1 MSIFDICVI
10 GVGRM
15 GGALAIAL
23 SKKGYKVKQ
32 LVTKD
37 FESAKR
43 VASYINPR
51 PEIFGPDEY
60 EKVSTDIIFISAQDS
75 EISNIDRLLAI
86 DLEHLPYIFH
96 NSGAKSSDI
105 LFELRKNGCQ
115 VGSFH
120 PLVSISD
127 SVKDTKNFQDA
138 YFCLE
143 GDEEAVEIGGYI
155 VNALGGKSFSVPTEY
170 KALYHASAVT
180 ACGHLVTLLSI
191 AFEMFNKCGLEPSET
206 QQILL
211 PLIKSTINNLSHQT
225 PVEALTGTFARGD
238 IETMS
243 DHLQAIKTNM
253 RPEVLEIYKTIGLES
268 LNLAQQKGIDES
280 AINLMQNLLKE
291 N

>member
-1 MSIFDICVI
+1 MSIFDVCVI

-37 FESAKR
+37 RERAEKI
-43 VASYINPR
+43 AGYINPK
-51 PEIFGPDEY
+51 PKVLSPTEY

-86 DLEHLPYIFH
+86 DLENLPYVFH

-105 LFELRKNGCQ
+105 LSELRKNGCQ

-127 SVKDTKNFQDA
+127 PVKDAKNFQDA

-170 KALYHASAVT
+170 KSLYHASAVM
-180 ACGHLVTLLSI
+180 ACGHLVTLLSL
-191 AFEMFNKCGLEPSET
+191 AFEMFNKCGLESSET

-225 PVEALTGTFARGD
+225 PAEALTGTFARGD

-253 RPEVLEIYKTIGLES
+253 RPELLEIYKVIGLES
-268 LNLAQQKGIDES
+268 LNLAEHQGIDEN
-280 AINLMQNLLKE
+280 AINMMQTLLKE